1 MLSSLFNEKKYSF
14 ILFCFAILS
23 VIVFIHPIMFLN
35 DEWITGNQLHQLS
48 TGAQILYNEGKY
60 GFYTNGTPNE
70 YFIARNNSLAYSAYL
85 PLLSLPILWTIIII
99 GDHIPYILIIFWM
112 FLLFAV
118 FIIFAKLFL
127 IEKKVHLII
136 FLLTGTIF
144 FILNLIFYNP
154 FIISDKINYIE
165 ILAITL
171 YHIFIYSGFCI
182 LAYSTILSFNY
193 DERKTILGTLIA
205 ISCTSALFW
214 TTTLKDH
221 LDSIF
226 FVTLLL
232 YCIIL
237 HVKTKETGY
246 LFSGFLASGLIFW
259 IRPEYG
265 GFVFLSILLG
275 YYPIIL
281 FEVNKNNHRNIVNII
296 FTPIGALIGAIP
308 LFLNNLFVMGHPLK
322 FPWELASTYSIV
334 NNNITTA
341 LTTNASNP
349 DVLLGANNIFHNI
362 ISLILRR
369 MTPDGD
375 VIQGIF
381 SAFLYPEMLKV
392 PVFALTPL
400 FLLMVLLLPMIIP
413 TIKEKITHDDKI
425 LLIFLTSISLFTILA
440 YFTSLSGLST
450 SKGIYPDVRYLSP
463 IYLPLNLIGLIFFM
477 KLNIRSEVIQKI
489 IKLTIGIITAGT
501 IFVIVTTA
509 LFHSQFEYSDYFLWI
524 NVLTSVLVFSSLL
537 ISFILLSLNYLKIFT
552 SDLWFIPFSCMIA
565 IPMIWQL
572 SQLII
577 INYADNLFDQ
587 YPPLLPAVRAFFEY
601 VTSNPPN

>member
-1 MLSSLFNEKKYSF
+1 MYLFSRIIGLS
-14 ILFCFAILS
+14 ILFCL
-23 VIVFIHPIMFLN
+23 FIHPIMFLN
-35 DEWITGNQLHQLS
+35 DEWITGNQLYQLS
-48 TGAQILYNEGKY
+48 KGSQILYNEGKY
-60 GFYTNGTPNE
+60 GHYENGTQFN
-70 YFIARNNSLAYSAYL
+70 YFIIRNNSLPYSSYL
-85 PLLSLPILWTIIII
+85 PIVSISLLKIITSIGEYLTIIFII
-99 GDHIPYILIIFWM
+99 VWV
-112 FLLFAV
+112 LFALILFV
-118 FIIFAKLFL
+118 TKDLNFLFNKKKRIATLFSIFM
-127 IEKKVHLII
+127 
-136 FLLTGTIF
+136 F
-144 FILNLIFYNP
+144 FILNLYYYEP
-154 FIISDKINYIE
+154 INTVNENNFSE
-165 ILAITL
+165 ILSIVMFHVIIYL
-171 YHIFIYSGFCI
+171 FLFILLDLIIKKIVNNQFNIQFG
-182 LAYSTILSFNY
+182 TIL
-193 DERKTILGTLIA
+193 LICC
-205 ISCTSALFW
+205 SSALFW

-226 FVTLLL
+226 FVSLLL

-237 HVKTKETGY
+237 HVKTKETGC
-246 LFSGFLASGLIFW
+246 LFSAFLVSGLIFW

-265 GFVFLSILLG
+265 GFVFLSILLT
-275 YYPIIL
+275 YYPIVL
-281 FEVNKNNHRNIVNII
+281 YETNKNDHKNFVKLI

-334 NNNITTA
+334 NNKITTS
-341 LTTNASNP
+341 LTANVSNL
-349 DVLLGANNIFHNI
+349 DISFGANDIFHNI

>member
-1 MLSSLFNEKKYSF
+1 MTFQRIDFLNKLYRIFF
-14 ILFCFAILS
+14 GIMVLTIF
-23 VIVFIHPIMFLN
+23 FIHPVMFLN
-35 DEWITGNQLHQLS
+35 DEWISGNQLHQLNNGS
-48 TGAQILYNEGKY
+48 QILYSEGKY
-60 GFYTNGTPNE
+60 GSFVNGTPFK
-70 YFIARNNSLAYSAYL
+70 YFETRNNSLPYTTYL
-85 PLLSLPILWTIIII
+85 PLFSLPILWIISII
-99 GDHIPYILIIFWM
+99 GNHLPYILTILWFI
-112 FLLFAV
+112 LLF
-118 FIIFAKLFL
+118 FL
-127 IEKKVHLII
+127 IINLGKIGHNEKKSQLI
-136 FLLTGTIF
+136 FFLTGTIF
-144 FILNLIFYNP
+144 FIFNLFFYNP
-154 FIISDKINYIE
+154 FIISDNINYIE

-171 YHIFIYSGFCI
+171 YHILLYSIFCI
-182 LAYSTILSFNY
+182 LAYSTILSFNN
-193 DERKTILGTLIA
+193 DDRKTLLGTIIA

-226 FVTLLL
+226 FVSLLL

-246 LFSGFLASGLIFW
+246 LFSGFLVSGLIFW

-265 GFVFLSILLG
+265 GFVFLTILLA

-281 FEVNKNNHRNIVNII
+281 YETNKSDHKNFVKLI

-334 NNNITTA
+334 NNKITTS
-341 LTTNASNP
+341 LTANVSNL
-349 DVLLGANNIFHNI
+349 DISFGANDIFHNI

-577 INYADNLFDQ
+577 INYADNLFEQ

-601 VTSNPPN
+601 VTANPPT